1 MNLKDLISIL
11 VDADK
16 KIDSNKEVTEDAKD
30 SKVDSVETPKEV
42 KVEDK
47 PDVTEVDPR
56 DKRIKELEELLA
68 QKDSIIS
75 QNSEQIN
82 ALKELT
88 SVDAPVDNNN
98 YSLEELIEKG
108 EF

>member
-30 SKVDSVETPKEV
+30 SKVDSVEEP
-42 KVEDK
+42 KVEEKDDA
-47 PDVTEVDPR
+47 PAVDPR

-88 SVDAPVDNNN
+88 SVDAPIDHQDL
-98 YSLEELIEKG
+98 SIEELIEKG

>member
-30 SKVDSVETPKEV
+30 SKVDSVKEPEE
-42 KVEDK
+42 KVEKQDDA
-47 PDVTEVDPR
+47 PAVDPR
-56 DKRIKELEELLA
+56 DIRIKELEELLA
-68 QKDSIIS
+68 QKDTIIS

-88 SVDAPVDNNN
+88 SVDAPVDQQNL
-98 YSLEELIEKG
+98 SLEEIIMRG

>member
-42 KVEDK
+42 EKKDDA
-47 PDVTEVDPR
+47 PAVDPR
-56 DKRIKELEELLA
+56 DIRIKELEELLA

-88 SVDAPVDNNN
+88 SVDAPVNQPEL
-98 YSLEELIEKG
+98 SLEEIISRG